1 MATKRKLSD
10 LVRQELQSTEP
21 SSQTTEVTD
30 SGTVLTSNAV
40 IPPVSLAGSLYVAH
54 PNEQNLKLT
63 EFVST
68 ELSESGINRVPKFL
82 ALDRKEARLR
92 PDQTEGLTKLTKAL
106 NRKRRGEGER
116 ITDNTLIRIAVDLL
130 LKRSDEVTG
139 KTEAEIQQNLG
150 LNIAS
155 EHE

>member
-10 LVRQELQSTEP
+10 LVRQEFQSTEP

-40 IPPVSLAGSLYVAH
+40 ISPVPLAGSLFVAH
-54 PNEQNLKLT
+54 PNEQNPKLT

-68 ELSESGINRVPKFL
+68 ELSEFEIDRVPKYL
-82 ALDRKEARLR
+82 TLDRKEARLR
-92 PDQTEGLTKLTKAL
+92 PDQVEGLTKLTKAL

-130 LKRSDEVTG
+130 LKRADEVIG

-150 LNIAS
+150 LNIAL
-155 EHE
+155 ERR